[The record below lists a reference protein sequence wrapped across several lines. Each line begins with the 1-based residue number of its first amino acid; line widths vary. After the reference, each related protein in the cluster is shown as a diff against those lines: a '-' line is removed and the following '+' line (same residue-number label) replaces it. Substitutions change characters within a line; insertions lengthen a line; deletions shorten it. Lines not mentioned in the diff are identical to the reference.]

1 MPLFLTTFTGSTV
14 SAGKFAANGAKEKSI
29 DLVSVLLFDA
39 ILTSR
44 QTHEKLQ

>member
-1 MPLFLTTFTGSTV
+1 MPLFFATCTGSTV

-29 DLVSVLLFDA
+29 DVVTVFDA

>member
-1 MPLFLTTFTGSTV
+1 MWPDIEEIYNYVYGRCQTSDSGCVFLI
-14 SAGKFAANGAKEKSI
+14 I
-29 DLVSVLLFDA
+29 DLVTVFDA